1 MAAATLKRRRTLHVA
16 ADDGDDLLV
25 SIPPEAHTLAGFR
38 AWVLSDEVPEKLRV
52 CFLRGR
58 IYIDMSKEEILSH
71 ASVKTAI
78 AGTVFNLNQEI
89 DFGDLFI
96 NGVLV
101 TNVGAEVSNNP
112 DMVAVFWES
121 LEKGIVHYLR
131 KKKDQEMEIEG
142 SPDWVLEIVSNSS
155 VAKDT
160 RDLRHAYHRAGI
172 REYWLVDARGEDIHF
187 QVLHWRKAGFVAAPR
202 EGGWQR
208 SRVFSRWFQLTRSRD
223 RRGGWRYQL
232 AVRPE

>member
-1 MAAATLKRRRTLHVA
+1 MAVTPLKVPRALSIVA
-16 ADDGDDLLV
+16 ADGDDLLV

-38 AWVLSDEVPEKLRV
+38 AWALSDELPEKLRV

-78 AGTVFNLNQEI
+78 AGTVFNLNQVS

-101 TNVGAEVSNNP
+101 TNIEAEVSNNP

-121 LEKGIVHYLR
+121 LEKGVVRYLK
-131 KKKDQEMEIEG
+131 KKKDGEMQIEG

-155 VAKDT
+155 VRKDT

-172 REYWLVDARGEDIHF
+172 REYWLVDARGEEIHF
-187 QVLHWRKAGFVAAPR
+187 QILHWRKAGFVAAQR
-202 EGGWQR
+202 DAGWQR
-208 SRVFSRWFQLTRSRD
+208 SRVFSRWFQLTRSKD
-223 RRGGWRYQL
+223 RRGGWRYHL